1 MIGLE
6 ITFLAGRYHATPWGR
21 HANEAQPEWPP
32 SPWRILRALVAT
44 WKRKCDHL
52 DEASVKDLL
61 ENLASPPAFC
71 LPPATLSH
79 TRHFMPWFKNFS
91 TNGPNAKTLV
101 FDAFVAVEKSKPL
114 VVFWPD
120 AELSPEQTELLDE
133 LACNLSFLG
142 RAETWC
148 RADVVTEERL
158 RPLLENVNAFP
169 SEGATMARNDEF
181 HQVVPVLCPHPQECF
196 SSETT
201 KKAGRGRNASP
212 IYDPDWALCSETLD
226 LHAENRVD
234 PPGAIW
240 VNYGRRED
248 CFETPMKKSRAKAV
262 DRALPQIAR
271 FALDSTVLPLVTDAL
286 RVAEDARWNLM
297 GYYGKRFGG
306 TASAVFSGK
315 NPADP
320 EGRPLTGHGHAYY
333 LPTDEDGD
341 GRLDHLTLVARD
353 GFGRQE
359 LDVLD
364 RIRRIKTRDREKSGH
379 SLDLLLVGLGTFAEF
394 RPSIFRLSRTF
405 ESHTPFV
412 AHQHFKKR
420 GRKKH
425 PPELEGDFVGFL
437 RFLLREELGRWSKRN
452 FGDDFDSDG
461 VTIEPLLDDQGVFR
475 LENALA
481 RYRPLDFKRS
491 RWKRGDDGSR
501 RLSGFFRITFADEVS
516 GPLSLGHSSHFGLGL
531 FVPADS
537 R

>member
-52 DEASVKDLL
+52 DEASVQELL
-61 ENLASPPAFC
+61 ENLASPPVFC

-91 TNGPNAKTLV
+91 EKGPNAKTLV

-120 AELSPEQTELLDE
+120 TELSAEQAECLGE
-133 LACNLSFLG
+133 LARNLSFLG

-148 RADVVTEERL
+148 RAAVFGEEQL
-158 RPLLENVNAFP
+158 RPLLEDVNAFP
-169 SEGATMARNDEF
+169 SGNASPVRSDES
-181 HQVVPVLCPHPQECF
+181 HQVVSVLCPNPQECF

-201 KKAGRGRNASP
+201 KKLGRGKNASP
-212 IYDPDWALCSETLD
+212 IYDPDWALCAETLD

-234 PPGAIW
+234 PPGAVW
-240 VNYGRRED
+240 VNYGRRKD
-248 CFETPMKKSRAKAV
+248 CFETPLKKSSASAELSTR
-262 DRALPQIAR
+262 PQIAR
-271 FALDSTVLPLVTDAL
+271 FALDSSVLPLVTETL
-286 RVAEDARWNLM
+286 RVAEDARRNLM
-297 GYYGKRFGG
+297 GWYGKRFDGA
-306 TASAVFSGK
+306 ASAVFSGK
-315 NPADP
+315 NPDDP
-320 EGRPLTGHGHAYY
+320 ECRPLADHGHAYY

-353 GFGRQE
+353 GFGRRE
-359 LDVLD
+359 LDVID

-379 SLDLLLVGLGTFAEF
+379 SLDLLLVGLGTIADF
-394 RPSIFRLSRTF
+394 RPPIFRASTTF
-405 ESHTPFV
+405 VSHTPFV

-420 GRKKH
+420 GRKRH
-425 PPELEGDFVGFL
+425 PPELDGDPVGFL

-452 FGDDFDSDG
+452 FGDDIDSDS
-461 VTIEPLLDDQGVFR
+461 VIIEPLLDDQGVFR

-481 RYRPLDFKRS
+481 RYRPVDFKRS
-491 RWKRGDDGSR
+491 RWKRGDDGAR
-501 RLSGFFRITFADEVS
+501 RLSGFFRITFAEEVS
-516 GPLSLGHSSHFGLGL
+516 GPLSLGHSCHFGLGL
-531 FVPADS
+531 FAPS
-537 R
+537 PTT